1 MYDQSHSHASGKTV
15 GRWRAVWGALAVCG
29 LLVASPAIP
38 AQAGNYVYQ
47 EGYVYYSSYSNCT
60 WDKSEYATGTH
71 GKGGTGGRVESL
83 IHGLYACENAF
94 NVPAG
99 YIAMDPVDYI
109 WDYNTNAWRV
119 CIDQGWFYNT
129 KNNVFGLDFL
139 LSYYTHNPCGSGWH
153 GTINYA
159 DVWFNGAWYG
169 NYKWSG
175 YMWINGGYSP
185 ATAPAGVAKPIGR
198 PTATR
203 HDLPASPN
211 SPAHQAAMA
220 KMKGSGVSTFVA
232 NGIETIRVSR

>member
-1 MYDQSHSHASGKTV
+1 M
-15 GRWRAVWGALAVCG
+15 
-29 LLVASPAIP
+29 
-38 AQAGNYVYQ
+38 
-47 EGYVYYSSYSNCT
+47 
-60 WDKSEYATGTH
+60 
-71 GKGGTGGRVESL
+71 ESL

-109 WDYNTNAWRV
+109 
-119 CIDQGWFYNT
+119 
-129 KNNVFGLDFL
+129 
-139 LSYYTHNPCGSGWH
+139 CGSGWH
-153 GTINYA
+153 GAINYA

-220 KMKGSGVSTFVA
+220 KMKGSGVSPFVA